1 MKNITKEM
9 TKYHNVPVIVIRKLI
24 ERINKTL
31 KAWSISYIEWEET
44 SDIDPMLYCYNNDDM
59 IKHYY
64 ELLGSQQGICILRP
78 DKLNKDADRGAIL
91 IYPSQNIFATFVHQT
106 ILEYLHSSSCNIPM
120 GMIIYDKV
128 SGEKALKLIEKLNTL
143 KKDGYGIYMDLTM
156 HSSNLIG
163 KQTEDVV
170 RKYRMMSDSK
180 EELKITGLF
189 DFNDNGKYT
198 IIVVQRDCVFTNLA
212 HDILGN
218 PHLQIEKETD
228 NHEENR

>member
-1 MKNITKEM
+1 M
-9 TKYHNVPVIVIRKLI
+9 TEYHNVPVIVIRKLI
-24 ERINKTL
+24 EKINKTL
-31 KAWSISYIEWEET
+31 KIWSISYTEWEEP
-44 SDIDPMLYCYNNDDM
+44 SDIDPMLYCCNDDDM

-64 ELLGSQQGICILRP
+64 ELLGSQQGKICILRP
-78 DKLNKDADRGAIL
+78 DKLNNDTDRGAIL

-106 ILEYLHSSSCNIPM
+106 ILEYLHSSLYNINIPM
-120 GMIIYDKV
+120 GMVTYDKV
-128 SGEKALKLIEKLNTL
+128 PKEKALKLIEKLNEL
-143 KKDGYGIYMDLTM
+143 KKDGHGIYMDLTM

-170 RKYRMMSDSK
+170 REYRMMSDSK

-189 DFNDNGKYT
+189 DFNNNGKYT

-212 HDILGN
+212 HDVLGD
-218 PHLQIEKETD
+218 PHLQIEKEMD